1 MQERE
6 ERCIALRVPFRVL
19 LVEARG
25 GYAGAARRGVRHYEE
40 GARRF
45 GVLGSRL
52 RERPSGDSWGLQ
64 VGISHY
70 NVSATIGM

>member
-1 MQERE
+1 MHRFA
-6 ERCIALRVPFRVL
+6 RSISGFAGRG
-19 LVEARG
+19 RG
-25 GYAGAARRGVRHYEE
+25 GYAGAACRGVRHYKE

-52 RERPSGDSWGLQ
+52 REEAGGDSWGLQ